1 MSTAGAAAVAL
12 WLAALGLGAM
22 LWASGAVAQGP
33 WWFALAATLLSLLV
47 LALGPLWLVPSGATP
62 GMARWMT

>member
-1 MSTAGAAAVAL
+1 MSTASAAAVAL

-47 LALGPLWLVPSGATP
+47 LSLRP
-62 GMARWMT
+62 